1 MSTNSASRDPILILA
16 GPPGAGK
23 TTTAGILAGRN
34 GQSVHLEA
42 DVFFRFIRSGY
53 VEPWKSE
60 SHEQNEMVMRIV
72 AEAASRY
79 AQAGYFTI
87 VDGIV
92 IPGWFFEPLRDA
104 LRDLGHRVAFAVL
117 RVPHSV
123 CVARVNER
131 EGGSISDP
139 NAIAQIWRGF
149 AELGDLERHVIDIEG
164 KTPEE
169 AAALLTQLLDEGRL
183 AV

>member
-1 MSTNSASRDPILILA
+1 MQADGAWRDPILILT
-16 GPPGAGK
+16 GPPGVGK
-23 TTTAGILAGRN
+23 TTIAGILAGRN
-34 GQSVHLEA
+34 GPSVHLEA
-42 DVFFRFIRSGY
+42 DTFFRFIRSGY
-53 VEPWKSE
+53 VEPWKAE

-72 AEAASRY
+72 AEAASGY
-79 AQAGYFTI
+79 ARAGYFTI

-104 LRDLGHRVAFAVL
+104 LCDLGHRVAFAVL
-117 RVPHSV
+117 RVPRSV

-139 NAIAQIWRGF
+139 DAIGQIWQGF
-149 AELGDLERHVIDIEG
+149 AELGDLERHAIDVDDQSPEG
-164 KTPEE
+164 T
-169 AAALLTQLLDEGRL
+169 ATLLTQLLGEDRL